1 MSQQKPKPSTAAER
15 ANEALDRAA
24 PEGKTPARRTLD
36 FLLKGSHDAPEVAST
51 VEDLTSVVPDVPT
64 PRTVPDV
71 PTVIQKPIAPERDFT
86 RVANSIIRD
95 AVAGGHFT
103 GKSKQLYD
111 YLYLRTRGAIKPT
124 RTVSLTKPEMMKGAG
139 IGAEK
144 TLLKNVAH
152 LKSIGLIKVDYTDGS
167 HRGNNY
173 EVLLPEEIGL
183 PALRTVPTL
192 PTVRTPPDART
203 DLPPVPPVETTVR
216 DVGSRSLESTTYEQ
230 SKTSFKTKEKGIDDD
245 ARAQRFVAKLIDAE
259 RELTGKTSTN
269 DEKWDELAELLIT
282 ELKIASARTTVSNVP
297 AFLAEHLRRRLW
309 KVDKERAVEMAS
321 ESDQGGPTPA
331 LSDKERRNCPDCAGT
346 GFWYPQGPDKG
357 VAKCKHLKLR
367 PIPPEEGN
375 A

>member
-36 FLLKGSHDAPEVAST
+36 FLLKGSHDAPDVPFA
-51 VEDLTSVVPDVPT
+51 EDFSPVVPDVPT

-71 PTVIQKPIAPERDFT
+71 PTVNKKPIAPERDFT

-124 RTVSLTKPEMMKGAG
+124 RTVSLTKPEMMKGSG

-173 EVLLPEEIGL
+173 EVMLPEEIGL
-183 PALRTVPTL
+183 PALRTVPT
-192 PTVRTPPDART
+192 VRTPPDVRT

-216 DVGSRSLESTTYEQ
+216 DVRSSSLESTTYET

-259 RELTGKTSTN
+259 RELTGKASTN
-269 DEKWDELAELLIT
+269 DEKWDELADLLIT

-309 KVDKERAVEMAS
+309 KVDRERAVEMAS
-321 ESDQGGPTPA
+321 ESDQGGQTPA
-331 LSDKERRNCPDCAGT
+331 LSDKERRKCPDCAGT

-357 VAKCKHLKLR
+357 VAKCKHLNLR
-367 PIPPEEGN
+367 SVPLEEGT